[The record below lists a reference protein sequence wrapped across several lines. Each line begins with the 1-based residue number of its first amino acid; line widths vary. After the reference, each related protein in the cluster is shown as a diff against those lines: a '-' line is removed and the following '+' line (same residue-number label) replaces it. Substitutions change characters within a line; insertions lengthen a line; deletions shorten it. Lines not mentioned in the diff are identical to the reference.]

1 MPLIQPP
8 DSGVPGPSGKPGG
21 IGERLENALVRFLT
35 RALNGVKLT
44 LSGVLRFGLDTF
56 LEGIEPFM
64 IRAYKPILHMVRNQ
78 PGCPAALI
86 ETIDTAL
93 SGTDQAG
100 AAVLGM
106 LGTSVGGAVIGSF
119 VGTLTAPLTMYA
131 NSKVTPQRP
140 DIGTLQALLRRKAID
155 ETTYRQ
161 LLGDV
166 GWSEHLATQIAQI
179 TRPRPDIGTL
189 VQDAFRKGQPLESIR
204 DELSRRGFLD
214 PEIETIFRVAKPI
227 PGSGDLISMAVREAW
242 NDGVAARYGYDADFP
257 PEFAEWMSKQGFD
270 PEWSRRWWRAHW
282 ELPGPTMARDMLH
295 RTDMTEADYETLLKI
310 ADYPQTFRRWMTEVA
325 YEPYTRVDI
334 RRMYQVGVIK
344 TYAELVHAYNDI
356 GYDND
361 KAGKLADFTVLEYG
375 ETEREATKTEVLNA
389 YGIGRLSQ
397 ADTRAYLKEMG
408 YPDWVIETYIT
419 RVDLGRVNGLAAKQI
434 SHAQTMY
441 VNGQMSKT
449 EVYTMLNGIPLSAA
463 EIERYLAEWEISRT
477 AKIARPSRADLLKF
491 FLQNMVTEADFRLE
505 LKGWRLSDRYIDWYV
520 ADAKRKL
527 VLQAQKE
534 VADADAEALK
544 VRASTV
550 KTATDVQIADIAV
563 QIAQLN
569 LTIADL
575 KASSSP
581 DMDMQQVTELGQL
594 VVQCQLQIK
603 ALLLQKA
610 QVWAAYLR
618 TKQGA

>member
-1 MPLIQPP
+1 
-8 DSGVPGPSGKPGG
+8 
-21 IGERLENALVRFLT
+21 
-35 RALNGVKLT
+35 
-44 LSGVLRFGLDTF
+44 
-56 LEGIEPFM
+56 
-64 IRAYKPILHMVRNQ
+64 
-78 PGCPAALI
+78 
-86 ETIDTAL
+86 
-93 SGTDQAG
+93 
-100 AAVLGM
+100 
-106 LGTSVGGAVIGSF
+106 
-119 VGTLTAPLTMYA
+119 
-131 NSKVTPQRP
+131 
-140 DIGTLQALLRRKAID
+140 
-155 ETTYRQ
+155 
-161 LLGDV
+161 
-166 GWSEHLATQIAQI
+166 
-179 TRPRPDIGTL
+179 
-189 VQDAFRKGQPLESIR
+189 
-204 DELSRRGFLD
+204 
-214 PEIETIFRVAKPI
+214 
-227 PGSGDLISMAVREAW
+227 
-242 NDGVAARYGYDADFP
+242 
-257 PEFAEWMSKQGFD
+257 
-270 PEWSRRWWRAHW
+270 
-282 ELPGPTMARDMLH
+282 MARDMLH
-295 RTDMTEADYETLLKI
+295 RTDMTESDYETLLKI
-310 ADYPQTFRRWMTEVA
+310 ADYPQMFRRWMTQVA

-334 RRMYQVGVIK
+334 RRMYQVGVLK

-361 KAGKLADFTVLEYG
+361 KATKLADFTVLEYG

-397 ADTRAYLKEMG
+397 ADTRSYLKEMG

-419 RVDLGRVNGLAAKQI
+419 RVDLGRVNGLAKSHI

-441 VNGQMSKT
+441 VNGQMTRT
-449 EVYTMLNGIPLSAA
+449 EVYTVLNGIPLSAA
-463 EIERYLAEWEISRT
+463 EIERYLEEWEISRT
-477 AKIARPSRADLLKF
+477 AKVARPSRADLLKF

-534 VADADAEALK
+534 KEDADAEALK
-544 VRASTV
+544 VRSSSV

-581 DMDMQQVTELGQL
+581 DMDMPQVTELGQL